1 MPSCER
7 KSSSAMYAKLL
18 AALHRYALCGQRIEP
33 VSQHMIDVDWGDE
46 ISHWASQFTQQM
58 PFPDLPFQPS
68 RTHMVK
74 T

>member
-1 MPSCER
+1 
-7 KSSSAMYAKLL
+7 MYARLL
-18 AALHRYALCGQRIEP
+18 AALHLYALCGQRIEP
-33 VSQHMIDVDWGDE
+33 VSQHMIDVDLGAE

-58 PFPDLPFQPS
+58 PLANLPFQLS